1 MTTGCSYDGSVAGT
15 FSYVQQI
22 ATMAVVEAT
31 DPAFQIIL
39 PSMISYAENRILRD
53 VDFMFS
59 STSLHGATFVLTAG
73 SRNLSFN
80 INLSSNS
87 DAAAGTFVVSE
98 QINLLTGPPLLN
110 VTAASGNGTT
120 ATLTYSSTYA
130 FSAGQ
135 TIIVSGVVPA
145 GYNGTYTVTS
155 SSAGSVSY
163 ASTTTGSMTTAGTI
177 DGSSNASTTTDPD
190 LCARIPLLPT
200 TKEFLDAVY
209 GSSFTANRGAP
220 QYFVPFNETLFFVG
234 PVPDQAYPVEVV
246 GTYRPNSL
254 SATNKTTFISLYL
267 PETFIMASM
276 IYISAYQRNFGRA
289 NDDPQMAMTYES
301 QYQALLKS
309 AVVEEARKKF
319 DAAGWSSQSPAT
331 VATPSR

>member
-1 MTTGCSYDGSVAGT
+1 MTTGLTYSQ
-15 FSYVQQI
+15 YVTQI
-22 ATMAVVEAT
+22 ATLAVVSET
-31 DPAFQIIL
+31 DSAYVTIL
-39 PSMISYAENRILRD
+39 PQMITYAENRMYRD
-53 VDFMFS
+53 IDFMFT
-59 STSLHGATFVLTAG
+59 STSLHGTTFVLTPG
-73 SRNLSFN
+73 NRNLSFN
-80 INLSSNS
+80 IDLSANS
-87 DAAAGTFVVSE
+87 DAATGTFVVSE
-98 QINLLTGPPLLN
+98 QINLLTGPSILN

-163 ASTTTGSMTTAGTI
+163 ASTTTGSMTVSGTI
-177 DGSSNASTTTDPD
+177 DGSSNASTTNNPD
-190 LCARIPLLPT
+190 LCARVPLLPT

-209 GSSFTANRGAP
+209 GSSFTANRAAP
-220 QYFVPFNETLFFVG
+220 KYFVPFNETLFFVG

-254 SATNKTTFISLYL
+254 SATNTSTFISLYL
-267 PETFIMASM
+267 PDIFIMASM
-276 IYISAYQRNFGRA
+276 IYISAYQRNFGRQS
-289 NDDPQMAMTYES
+289 DDPAMAQSYES
-301 QYQALLKS
+301 QYKALLQS
-309 AVVEEARKKF
+309 AIVEEARKKF

-331 VATPSR
+331 IATPTRG